1 MLSIEDVFFA
11 IAPQYA
17 SEDPARIATFIAIAT
32 EQVSFGVFGVMYN
45 QAVAYLTAH
54 LMTLADRMLA
64 GGGSSHGAGGPVTSA
79 STGGVSVSY
88 GWNIAW
94 GKWDADYVSTP
105 YGVWFLTQWNKRRGT
120 GMRLIRG

>member
-1 MLSIEDVFFA
+1 MQTIEDVFDA

-17 SEDPARIATFIAIAT
+17 TEDPARIATFTALAKEQIALN
-32 EQVSFGVFGVMYN
+32 VFGGMYN

-54 LMTLADRMLA
+54 LMTLADRQLA
-64 GGGSSHGAGGPVTSA
+64 GGGSSWGAGGPVNSA

-88 GWNIAW
+88 GWDIAW
-94 GKWDADYVSTP
+94 GKWDADLISTP
-105 YGVWFLTQWNKRRGT
+105 YGVWFLTQWNKRRGS